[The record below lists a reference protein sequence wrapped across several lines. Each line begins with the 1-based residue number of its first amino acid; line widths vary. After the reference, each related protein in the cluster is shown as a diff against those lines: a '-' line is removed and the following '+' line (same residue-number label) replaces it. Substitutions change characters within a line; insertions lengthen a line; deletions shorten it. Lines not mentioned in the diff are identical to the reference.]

1 MTGEHAHAP
10 VLLDAALEGLRVM
23 AGGCY
28 VDGTF
33 GRGGH
38 ARAIL
43 ARLGA
48 AGRLYA
54 LDRDPEAVAFA
65 RAQLAA
71 EPRLHLEHGSFADLG
86 AFAARNGIAG
96 RIDGLL
102 LDLGVSSP
110 QLDDPRRGFSFQAD
124 GPLDM
129 RMDPGSGESA
139 ADWLARAPEREIA
152 TVLSDY
158 GEERFA
164 KRIAR
169 AIVQAR
175 TSVPLRTTAELAAL
189 VARASPARDPH
200 KHPAT
205 RTFQAIRIFV
215 NRELDALAQCLD
227 QSLRVLA
234 GGARLVVISFHS
246 LEDRIVKRFM
256 RDHARGPLLPK
267 GLPVPG
273 LPPPGELRLVGK
285 AVRAGADE
293 VARNPRARSAV
304 LRVAERAA

>member
-1 MTGEHAHAP
+1 MIG
-10 VLLDAALEGLRVM
+10 D
-23 AGGCY
+23 GCY

-43 ARLGA
+43 GRLGPG
-48 AGRLYA
+48 GRLYA
-54 LDRDPEAVAFA
+54 MDRDPEAVAHA
-65 RAQLAA
+65 RAELASDVRFSIEQA
-71 EPRLHLEHGSFADLG
+71 SFADLG
-86 AFAARNGIAG
+86 AFAERHAIGG
-96 RIDGLL
+96 RVDGLL

-110 QLDDPRRGFSFQAD
+110 QLDDAGRGFSFQAD

-129 RMDPGSGESA
+129 RMDPTGGESA
-139 ADWLARAPEREIA
+139 ADWLARAPADEIA
-152 TVLSDY
+152 QVLRDY
-158 GEERFA
+158 GDERHA
-164 KRIAR
+164 GRIAR
-169 AIVQAR
+169 AIVAAR
-175 TSVPLRTTAELAAL
+175 ATAPLRSTRALADL
-189 VARASPARDPH
+189 VARASPTRDPH

-205 RTFQAIRIFV
+205 RTFQAIRILV

-273 LPPPGELRLVGK
+273 LPPPGELRLIGK
-285 AVRAGADE
+285 AARAGADE